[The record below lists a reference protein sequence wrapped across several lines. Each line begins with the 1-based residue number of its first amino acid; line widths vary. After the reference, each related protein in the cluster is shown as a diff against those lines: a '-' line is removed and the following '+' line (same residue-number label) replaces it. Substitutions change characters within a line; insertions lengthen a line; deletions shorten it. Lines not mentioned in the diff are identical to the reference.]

1 MNPMKSA
8 FANTCRAHPRLFIA
22 TAAGVL
28 AALALPSSLG
38 ILKHLLIGWNVLA
51 WGYLMLMGWM
61 MMRADKGK
69 ARAMAE
75 REDEGA
81 VLVLVIICAAAI
93 ASLAAIVFEL
103 IARKHSGSGF
113 SGYQYLIIASTVV
126 GSWLLVGTVFSAHY
140 ARMFYTAP
148 PDCRPLKFPD
158 GEQNPEYWDF
168 LYFAFTI
175 AAAAQTSDVLVMS
188 RSMRKVVVSQSVLGF
203 AFNAA
208 ILGFSINVMA
218 GVMSA

>member
-1 MNPMKSA
+1 MTYA
-8 FANTCRAHPRLFIA
+8 LERTCRAHPRLFIA
-22 TAAGVL
+22 AAAG
-28 AALALPSSLG
+28 ALTFVALPSSFGALTCA
-38 ILKHLLIGWNVLA
+38 LVGWNVFA
-51 WGYLMLMGWM
+51 WGYVSLMGWM
-61 MMRADKGK
+61 MTRADKGK
-69 ARAMAE
+69 VRAIAE

-81 VLVLVIICAAAI
+81 VLVLAIISVAAT
-93 ASLAAIVFEL
+93 ASLAAIVLEL
-103 IARKHSGSGF
+103 VAKKHSGIPFG
-113 SGYQYLIIASTVV
+113 GYQYFIIASTVI
-126 GSWLLVGTVFSAHY
+126 GSWLLVGVVFSAHY

-148 PDCRPLKFPD
+148 LDGRPLKFPD

-208 ILGFSINVMA
+208 ILGFSINVLA
-218 GVMSA
+218 GLISA

>member
-1 MNPMKSA
+1 MKSA
-8 FANTCRAHPRLFIA
+8 LAQTCKAHPRLFIA
-22 TAAGVL
+22 AAAGVL
-28 AALALPSSLG
+28 VSLALPSSLG
-38 ILKHLLIGWNVLA
+38 ILARTLIGWNVIA

-69 ARAMAE
+69 VRAIAG

-81 VLVLVIICAAAI
+81 VLVLVIISVAAT
-93 ASLAAIVFEL
+93 ASLAAIVLEL
-103 IARKHSGSGF
+103 AARKHSGSAF
-113 SGYQYLIIASTVV
+113 SQYQYLLIACTVV
-126 GSWLLVGTVFSAHY
+126 GSWLLVGMVFSAHY
-140 ARMFYTAP
+140 ARMYYTAQ
-148 PDCRPLKFPD
+148 PDRRPLKFPD

-175 AAAAQTSDVLVMS
+175 AAAAQTSDVLVMT

-208 ILGFSINVMA
+208 ILGFSINVIA

>member
-1 MNPMKSA
+1 MTSTLVK
-8 FANTCRAHPRLFIA
+8 TCRAHPRLFIA
-22 TAAGVL
+22 AAAGVL
-28 AALALPSSLG
+28 TSFGLPSSLG
-38 ILKHLLIGWNVLA
+38 ALACALIGWNVFS
-51 WGYLMLMGWM
+51 WGYVSLMGWM
-61 MMRADKGK
+61 MTRADKGK
-69 ARAMAE
+69 VRAIAE

-81 VLVLVIICAAAI
+81 VLVLVIISIAAI
-93 ASLAAIVFEL
+93 ASLAAIVLEL
-103 IARKHSGSGF
+103 VAKRHSGGGF
-113 SGYQYLIIASTVV
+113 SGWQYLIIASTVV
-126 GSWLLVGTVFSAHY
+126 GSWLLVGVVFSAHY

>member
-1 MNPMKSA
+1 MKSA
-8 FANTCRAHPRLFIA
+8 LAQTCRAHPRLFIA
-22 TAAGVL
+22 AAAGVL
-28 AALALPSSLG
+28 ASLALPSSLG
-38 ILKHLLIGWNVLA
+38 VLTRTLIGWNVAA
-51 WGYLMLMGWM
+51 WGYVMLMAWM
-61 MMRADKGK
+61 MTRADRAKV
-69 ARAMAE
+69 RAMAE

-81 VLVLVIICAAAI
+81 ILVLVVISIAAT
-93 ASLAAIVFEL
+93 ASLAAIILEV
-103 IARKHSGSGF
+103 IAKKHSGGGF

-126 GSWLLVGTVFSAHY
+126 GSWLLVGMVFSAHY

-148 PDCRPLKFPD
+148 PECRPLKFPD

-188 RSMRKVVVSQSVLGF
+188 RSMRKVVVSQSVLGY

-208 ILGFSINVMA
+208 ILGFSINVIA

>member
-1 MNPMKSA
+1 MTSA
-8 FANTCRAHPRLFIA
+8 LAQTCRAHPRLFIA
-22 TAAGVL
+22 AAAGVL
-28 AALALPSSLG
+28 AFVALPSSLG
-38 ILKHLLIGWNVLA
+38 TLTCALIGWNVFS
-51 WGYLMLMGWM
+51 WGYVVLMAWM
-61 MMRADKGK
+61 MMRADTGK
-69 ARAMAE
+69 VRAIAQ

-81 VLVLVIICAAAI
+81 VLVLAIISVAAA
-93 ASLAAIVFEL
+93 ASLAAIVLEL
-103 IARKHSGSGF
+103 AEKRHSGVGF
-113 SGYQYLIIASTVV
+113 SGYQYLIIAATVV
-126 GSWLLVGTVFSAHY
+126 GSWLLVGMVFSAHY

-148 PDCRPLKFPD
+148 PELRPLKFPD

-208 ILGFSINVMA
+208 ILGFSINVVA
-218 GVMSA
+218 GLISA

>member
-1 MNPMKSA
+1 MTSA
-8 FANTCRAHPRLFIA
+8 LVKTCRAHPRLFIA
-22 TAAGVL
+22 AAAGVL
-28 AALALPSSLG
+28 TSFGLPSSLG
-38 ILKHLLIGWNVLA
+38 ALTCALIGWNVFS
-51 WGYLMLMGWM
+51 WGYVVLMGWM
-61 MMRADKGK
+61 MTRADKGK
-69 ARAMAE
+69 VRAIAE

-81 VLVLVIICAAAI
+81 VLVLVIISIAAI
-93 ASLAAIVFEL
+93 ASLAAIVLEL
-103 IARKHSGSGF
+103 VAKRHSGGGF
-113 SGYQYLIIASTVV
+113 SGWQYLIIASTVV
-126 GSWLLVGTVFSAHY
+126 GSWLLVGIVFSAHY